1 MNAKDFSNAIGEV
14 GEKYVT
20 EAIIYQRK
28 RKKHSWNKWIA
39 AAACVCLILVG
50 MFPLFNNQP
59 GASPFVLT
67 AYALESDNEVSTST
81 ISEGESAPV
90 SLFESKSGL
99 KGFVFSC
106 VINESWH
113 PSAITIIPENKFSE
127 HLGEIAGLPME
138 NGRHYYYFIPEQTET
153 APYNFMLSYT
163 DTSNNTVYEFHI
175 SIDESERGYMA
186 TIEQIL
192 SFEQKLQEK

>member
-20 EAIIYQRK
+20 EAIVYQCK
-28 RKKHSWNKWIA
+28 QKKHSRNKWIA

-67 AYALESDNEVSTST
+67 AYALENGNEVSASA

-113 PSAITIIPENKFSE
+113 PSAITMIPENKFSE

-153 APYNFMLSYT
+153 APYNFTFSYT
-163 DTSNNTVYEFHI
+163 DTSDNTVYEFRI
-175 SIDESERGYMA
+175 SIDESESGHRA
-186 TIEQIL
+186 VIENIVVY
-192 SFEQKLQEK
+192 KN